1 MELLVHARNHSAFE
15 KKIRVGDVV
24 GQVLLFPCYNR
35 EQFHFSTIEQPEEE
49 VEIPPNWFTASTPST
64 SVISTPELYREI
76 DDI

>member
-35 EQFHFSTIEQPEEE
+35 EQFHFSALEKPEEE
-49 VEIPPNWFTASTPST
+49 LEIPSNTSSTPSP
-64 SVISTPELYREI
+64 SVYSSPEP
-76 DDI
+76 